1 MKKMILACGLSLIC
15 TSLFAQSN
23 STTVIVKKIEGFS
36 ESGDTFSFKATTGKR
51 YQVYNAGGA
60 SPIQGEELISSS
72 IKSKKAIC
80 LRLDPD
86 KNEPRLVQ
94 SVHKGKC
101 K

>member
-1 MKKMILACGLSLIC
+1 MILACGLSLIC

-23 STTVIVKKIEGFS
+23 SATVIVKKIEGFS
-36 ESGDTFSFKATTGKR
+36 ESGDAFSFKATTGKR

-94 SVHKGKC
+94 SVRQGKC